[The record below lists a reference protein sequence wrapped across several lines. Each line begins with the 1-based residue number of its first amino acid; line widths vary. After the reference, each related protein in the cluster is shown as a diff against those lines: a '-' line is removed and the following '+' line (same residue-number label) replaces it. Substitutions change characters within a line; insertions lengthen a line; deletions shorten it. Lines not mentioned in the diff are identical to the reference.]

1 MHRKH
6 QGVKKLGKGGEQNIH
21 MFVQVHVHHN
31 IHHICHAHQCHH
43 HHHHQSSWSRGKC
56 WQIFPKPF
64 HHFQPPFRFIPQHLH
79 REIIVELTHPQQLI
93 PKPFTCPTNG
103 IWISLTNTGS
113 CVRRYPL
120 INGPNNE
127 NIRFCLRKDLN
138 SSWVWRAILWRMEFE
153 ESSISQSFED
163 QCVCLNSSNC
173 ILFCSLCD
181 WNLLL
186 VACLHKELIIHQAN
200 IKATHFGNGKHMWWP
215 SRPSEHVQHTRSPWS
230 HIQLCIKYQSWCNL
244 IFSGCISAGLY
255 KFHFMPLALHPKIVG
270 LCFLDGKPKDKNFH
284 VIPVAAG

>member
-1 MHRKH
+1 M
-6 QGVKKLGKGGEQNIH
+6 
-21 MFVQVHVHHN
+21 
-31 IHHICHAHQCHH
+31 
-43 HHHHQSSWSRGKC
+43 
-56 WQIFPKPF
+56 
-64 HHFQPPFRFIPQHLH
+64 
-79 REIIVELTHPQQLI
+79 
-93 PKPFTCPTNG
+93 
-103 IWISLTNTGS
+103 
-113 CVRRYPL
+113 RRYPL

-200 IKATHFGNGKHMWWP
+200 IKATQNICGDPQGPQNMYSTPGHHG
-215 SRPSEHVQHTRSPWS
+215 
-230 HIQLCIKYQSWCNL
+230 L
-244 IFSGCISAGLY
+244 IFSSASSTSHGAISYSQAVLVQDCTNSISC
-255 KFHFMPLALHPKIVG
+255 P
-270 LCFLDGKPKDKNFH
+270 
-284 VIPVAAG
+284 